1 MALTRLNN
9 NSLLQTTAGDNF
21 RNIIIN
27 GDMSIAQRGT
37 SFTGLGNGDNAT
49 YTLDRFAFNESG
61 APTGE
66 CTFSQ
71 NTDVPTG
78 QGFAKSLKVDITTAQ
93 TTMAAGDLLY
103 TSTMFEG
110 QNLQYLKYGTS
121 SADKLTLS
129 FWVKSN
135 VTTGNFAISLY
146 NQDPSTTRIV
156 NLTYSINVAD
166 TWEKKTFTIDGD
178 TASGNGFDNDN
189 NRSLWVNW
197 IFSSGV
203 DWTSGTQ
210 SSSWQDYA
218 TTKWGAGHTAN
229 LFSSTSNYINI
240 TGVQLEAGTT
250 ASDFEFLPYD
260 VNMQRCERYYQVLYY
275 IQSSVITTGNSA
287 TTSVALAPINYK
299 PLRVAPSVTLPPAS
313 KSNGAAFLTSNA
325 GSVTSVGTHTVAN
338 ISVNNFIINASGYTG
353 LTDDGVSLYY
363 VYGSPQVIT
372 LDAEL

>member
-1 MALTRLNN
+1 MALSRIDTTNMIEDVPQSKLDNN
-9 NSLLQTTAGDNF
+9 INF

-146 NQDPSTTRIV
+146 NEDPSTTRIV
-156 NLTYSINVAD
+156 NLTYSINAAD

-189 NRSLWVNW
+189 NRALWVNW
-197 IFSSGV
+197 IFSSGTN
-203 DWTSGTQ
+203 WTSGTQ

-218 TTKWGAGHTAN
+218 TTKWAAGHTAN
-229 LFSSTSNYINI
+229 LFSSTSNYLNI

-250 ASDFEFLPYD
+250 ASDFEFLPVD
-260 VNMQRCERYYQVLYY
+260 VNLEKCQRYYQDYTDYNIYVMGKGYGASTSGLRQIYSLKTTMRASPTTVVSNTSNGG
-275 IQSSVITTGNSA
+275 SSTNFTIN
-287 TTSVALAPINYK
+287 TTSPKWVSFNLT
-299 PLRVAPSVTLPPAS
+299 S
-313 KSNGAAFLTSNA
+313 SNGSN
-325 GSVTSVGTHTVAN
+325 
-338 ISVNNFIINASGYTG
+338 VNMYQRFKFTA
-353 LTDDGVSLYY
+353 
-363 VYGSPQVIT
+363 
-372 LDAEL
+372 DAEL